1 MIETSLSR
9 VKINE
14 VIESQIPE
22 AIDSDNPL
30 LGTFLKQ
37 YYISQEFQ
45 GGPVDIVENL
55 TEYKSVDFLNKDNLI
70 GFTSTAQYVRK
81 FDDVIYVDS
90 TDGWPSKYGLLK
102 IGDEIITYTGI
113 GSTSFTGC
121 QRGFSGIENSERTNS
136 PEYLTFST
144 TGITTHPQEA
154 RVKNLSNIF
163 LQKFFK
169 KVKTQISPGF
179 EDRSFTGS
187 LSASNF
193 LKQSKD
199 FYNAK
204 GTEEAF
210 RILFGTLYNEKVDLI
225 KPQEFL
231 FKPSDAHYTV
241 NDVLVCE
248 RLQGDPEGIVNET
261 ITQGDSSASV
271 YDVEIIRMQTKG
283 VRKLFYKLKL
293 SSDSIIGSFSSV
305 NRTHLTSPINTG
317 DSTIYVDSTVGFG
330 KSSFVTIGSRKFAY
344 TDKTLTEFLNV
355 TGIGTAS
362 IGDSVDFG
370 GDIIAYKRGD
380 TRRPVKLRILNSIT
394 GFEGSGLLQQKGS
407 EYKIKSLGTTQK
419 NLRYSEWLEN
429 IATKH
434 VIKDFKLISAGNF
447 EVILTQPHYYKS
459 GDLIEVINQ
468 DDQRN
473 DGTITGILN
482 DRVIY
487 INTPTLSAG
496 NSYSI
501 QAKIKKQKGFV
512 ANVQNTY
519 ALGDTVVVAS
529 NSLPHFNIDVQKRI
543 KNFSTAGITTRSQLI
558 NIPDH
563 NLQNGDIVLYNP
575 VTAGSPV
582 AGLSTGQSYYVTNL
596 SSGNIYLSLSAE
608 NARRGEY
615 VYVYDTSDI
624 GTSTNHTLTPYEVG
638 FGTIGAQRLIRKFE
652 TPIFGATKDKTV
664 TGTGVG
670 LFVNGVEAYSYKS
683 SDKVYY
689 GSVEGVDVLN
699 QGSDY
704 DVINPPRLSVQQ
716 DGHSGVGASV
726 IAQVTGTLK
735 EILVSSTGLDYKST
749 PDVKIT
755 GGNGQAS
762 AQAKMKLAP
771 HVVSFDST
779 SVGGILNTSTDKFTF
794 TEAHGF
800 KHGEEIIYGTDGSTT
815 IGIGTTPGNLINK
828 SGYFVIKNDDYTI
841 SLAKTRNDAL
851 SGISTINITTNGGG
865 LHNFETKVPRL
876 KVDKVEIIS
885 STNFHNREST
895 VDSVGIN
902 TFTSTFNIPN
912 HRYSSGE
919 LIRYGGSDLTP
930 VTGITAG
937 NDYYVVKIDDHNF
950 RVSIST
956 SLIDYVDIT
965 QPGLGKHSFNYPPIV
980 VTIDGAQGIS
990 TANATGSPII
1000 RGQIDGVH
1008 VKNKGD
1014 NFGSVIINDN
1024 YKPDVLVVEGS
1035 KAAFD
1040 PVIVNGRIDSV
1051 AIKSG
1056 GKDFFSVPDMIVN
1069 GDGVGAKLIA
1079 RVSNGQVVGVDVIT
1093 KGAGYTENGTTITA
1107 KTPGSGTIL
1116 SSHLKVW
1123 TINNVE
1129 RYANFGDVK
1138 DDDGFYGE
1146 FKKEEN
1152 GYPYVNYYASRK
1164 LREFV
1169 GDDGSGHSP
1178 ILGWAYDG
1186 HPIYGPYA
1194 IENRDGSGS
1203 LKYLESSYL
1212 KVSGATRPNGPAF
1225 TDYGAGFFIED
1236 FTYQEGYGDLDE
1248 HNGRF
1253 AVTPEYPN
1261 GVYAYYVTE
1270 SAALVGNPLS
1280 PFANRREPIFPYIVG
1295 DTYHSKLLPYNN
1307 DFTSTQDNL
1316 PDGLL
1321 RNTAKYNLTDY
1332 DCISVSSKIDS
1343 SVAKIQNTQKGSVDT
1358 LKIVEGGT
1366 NYAINDKLEFD
1377 NSDTLGFGASAKV
1390 TELVGAAATVITSAQ
1405 TIKEKIELFAE
1416 GTTVTGIVTSG
1427 FHDYESGIPVQ
1438 ISGISSAIYSGLEGT
1453 FPIKVK
1459 FVRSGLG
1466 TSLLA
1471 GGLTTSI
1478 PLRDNIN
1485 IFEVNDIVQVGDEQ
1499 MRVMSLDMLN
1509 QKITLLRAQN
1519 GTTGVAHTDRA
1530 EIYRKE
1536 NKFTYTL
1543 ERPLDVATPKNEQ
1556 YYFDAT
1562 GNIGVGLT
1570 GGVGIGT
1577 TVSFVGAGNISTTT
1591 FLPIK
1596 AVRLPGHPF
1605 VHGDPLTYTPGGGS
1619 NLLYSYDS
1627 TNTHFLPTTGLFV
1640 QKISSDLIGI
1650 VTNSYQIN
1658 NPNDR
1663 VFFNGTIGIGNSH
1676 QFRTNRNVPTS
1687 NATTFEVTVSTATT
1701 HHLNQ
1706 FDEIDMKV
1714 VSAGSSTL
1722 NINYDSGTR
1731 FISIGSSNNPPITTT
1746 IGEKLIFDT
1755 SDTDLTGT
1763 KLEFFLDQ
1771 EFTKKFVGS
1780 GKSTMERTDN
1790 LVPGITSARTT
1801 LHVTE
1806 NVPDTLYYRF
1816 LSVSP
1821 SVYVNVDEDVT
1832 DYGKIIVNPS
1842 EFTGKHSLT
1851 TATGSTF
1858 KFFTGGLPERVGY
1871 TSESSITYTTSSPS
1885 ARGPISKI
1893 ALEEGGVNYQDL
1905 PKISVATTT
1914 GRSAVILAETE
1925 SAGKL
1930 LTTEILEFGYDHSS
1944 DPTLRPEASVPN
1956 IVTLKDN
1963 FSLDSVGITS
1973 TGSKYLSAP
1982 DLIVYNRQDDVV
1994 NTSVELVASLEGTS
2008 VQDVRIIN
2016 SGGNLKSTD
2025 TEVFAINNSNGVGI
2039 ISATYSDPTVTLRL
2053 QTPSGGFTTALP
2065 LPFTIGDEIF
2075 VENIGVS
2082 TGHGYNSSDFQYN
2095 YFVVSGVNTA
2105 PGLVN
2110 QATITYNVTTD
2121 PGTHDL
2127 QGFGVV
2133 TKKSDIAQFN
2143 LTLKEGVFFSG
2154 EEIYTDNATT
2164 NISRGQD
2171 SSTNIIRVDSVD
2183 GFNVGDLVKGKTSQA
2198 SGVIESVTAN
2208 SGRFTVGSTLKR
2220 ASGWERDTGKTNEYF
2235 QRIQDNDYYQ
2245 NFSYSLKSL
2254 VGISSWSEPVDS
2266 LAHPA
2271 GFKKHS
2277 DLLVPSVGSVGI
2289 ASTVSA
2295 KEQIISSLVLIDNK
2309 AKVYCKHDF
2318 DLVRELTNAEQTK
2331 SDKVIFK
2338 SNKFGDALICK
2349 TNRVLSIDDI
2359 SPQFYSD
2366 PNIERS
2372 VELDTWGAIDFTAV
2386 KYYAQVVLDDTSGV
2400 NSNETHYSEFTVT
2413 HNGTTA
2419 MINQYSDLADS
2430 FDLGEFTANMTAGGQ
2445 VSVSFE
2451 PYNNTFIYDVTVYRE
2466 ILNQG
2471 VGVGTTSYGGI
2482 KKVGVSSFVASSGS
2496 PSEQIIQS
2504 IDANAFK
2511 SGTVLVSVTG
2521 VDEKEVL
2528 EASFVGVG
2536 STVQYIEYGKMIED
2550 RDLGEFDI
2558 GMTGTNDLQI
2568 KFTPIA
2574 GMGVT
2579 VSTLAT
2585 LVGVGTTVSDGI
2597 PGGAYEV
2604 GDAYLESKR
2613 TEISASGTPAA
2624 TNISSL
2630 SYNNYTSVKYYVEV
2644 ENVTNNEYSTFHVA
2658 ANAYQGDSNFVKY
2671 GNISTGL
2678 TATRDLQNTDIT
2690 VSGTNLLLQF
2700 TPMENRT
2707 YVVRVSEIK
2716 IDKPD
2721 DVANDTTIEY

>member
-9 VKINE
+9 VKIHE

-22 AIDSDNPL
+22 SIGADNPVF
-30 LGTFLKQ
+30 GEFLKQ
-37 YYISQEFQ
+37 YYISQEYQ
-45 GGPVDIVENL
+45 GGPVDIAENL
-55 TEYKSVDFLNKDNLI
+55 NEYKSLDFLNSDNLT
-70 GFTSTAQYVRK
+70 GFTSVSGYIPPITK
-81 FDDVIYVDS
+81 TIYVDS
-90 TDGWPSKYGLLK
+90 TKGWPSSYGLLK
-102 IGDEIITYTGI
+102 IDNEIITYTGI

-121 QRGFSGIENSERTNS
+121 VRGFSGIENNQKTNA
-136 PEYLTFST
+136 PEYLTFTQSGVST
-144 TGITTHPQEA
+144 HA
-154 RVKNLSNIF
+154 DRSRVTNLSNLF

-169 KVKTQISPGF
+169 KVKGQIAPGF
-179 EDRSFTGS
+179 VNRNFTGDLDS
-187 LSASNF
+187 RLF
-193 LKQSKD
+193 LKQAQD
-199 FYNAK
+199 FYSSK
-204 GTEEAF
+204 GTEEGF
-210 RILFGTLYNEKVDLI
+210 KILFGTLYNEAVDMV

-231 FKPSDAHYTV
+231 FKPSDAEYVV
-241 NDVLVCE
+241 NDVLIAEVISGDPTKIKSQSIS
-248 RLQGDPEGIVNET
+248 QGDYAL
-261 ITQGDSSASV
+261 ASV
-271 YDVEIIRMQTKG
+271 YDVENIVIGDKQ
-283 VRKLFYKLKL
+283 FYKIRL
-293 SSDSIIGSFSSV
+293 SSDTIEGEFKPTL
-305 NRTHLTSPINTG
+305 RTKLTSPRAAGSSVLTV
-317 DSTIYVDSTVGFG
+317 DSTIGFA
-330 KSSFVTIGSRKFAY
+330 KSSSLSIGNRVYGY

-355 TGIGTAS
+355 TGIGTVS
-362 IGDSVDFG
+362 IGTTVNQ
-370 GDIIAYKRGD
+370 GDEIVSYEDG
-380 TRRPVKLRILNSIT
+380 KLYRKVRLRVLNSIV
-394 GFEGSGLLQQKGS
+394 GFEGSGVLQQKGS
-407 EYKIKSLGTTQK
+407 EYTIRSLGTTQK
-419 NLRYSEWLEN
+419 GIRYSEWLEN

-434 VIKDFKLISAGNF
+434 VVKDFKTISAGNF
-447 EVILTQPHYYKS
+447 ELILTQPHYYKS
-459 GDLIEVINQ
+459 GDLVEVISQ
-468 DDQRN
+468 DNQRN

-487 INTPTLSAG
+487 VNTPTLSAA

-501 QAKIKKQKGFV
+501 QAKIKTQGGFV
-512 ANVQNTY
+512 ANIQNTY
-519 ALGDTVVVAS
+519 AQGDTVVVAS

-543 KNFSTAGITTRSQLI
+543 RTFSTAGITTRSQLI

-563 NLQNGDIVLYNP
+563 NYQNGDIVLYNP
-575 VTAGSPV
+575 VTSGSPV

-596 SSGNIYLSLSAE
+596 STGNIYLSLSAE

-624 GTSTNHTLTPYEVG
+624 GTNTNHTLTPYEVG
-638 FGTIGAQRLIRKFE
+638 FGTIGAQKLIRKFE
-652 TPIFGATKDKTV
+652 TPIFGATKDKTE

-689 GSVEGVDVLN
+689 GSVEEIEVLN

-704 DVINPPRLSVQQ
+704 DVVNPPRLSVQQ

-726 IAQVTGTLK
+726 ISQVTGTFK
-735 EILVSSTGLDYKST
+735 EILVNSTGLDYKGT

-755 GGNGQAS
+755 GGNGQAT

-779 SVGGILNTSTDKFTF
+779 SVGGIVNTSTDKFTF

-851 SGISTINITTNGGG
+851 SGISTINITSNGGG
-865 LHNFETKVPRL
+865 LHNFETKVSRL

-885 STNFHNREST
+885 STNFHNRENT
-895 VDSVGIN
+895 VDTVGIN

-919 LIRYGGSDLTP
+919 TIRYGGSDLTD

-965 QPGLGKHSFNYPPIV
+965 DPGLGKHSFNYPPIV
-980 VTIDGAQGIS
+980 VTIDGSQGIS
-990 TANATGSPII
+990 TANATASPII
-1000 RGQIDGVH
+1000 RGVIDGVH

-1014 NFGSVIINDN
+1014 NFGSLIMNDN
-1024 YKPDVLVVEGS
+1024 YRPDVVVIEGS

-1051 AIKSG
+1051 SIKSG

-1079 RVSNGQVVGVDVIT
+1079 RVSNGKVVGVDVIT

-1116 SSHLKVW
+1116 SSHLRTW
-1123 TINNVE
+1123 TINNVQ

-1164 LREFV
+1164 LREFLD
-1169 GDDGSGHSP
+1169 DDGSKHSP

-1203 LKYLESSYL
+1203 LKYLESSYV
-1212 KVSGATRPNGPAF
+1212 KVSGGTRPNGPAF

-1236 FTYQEGYGDLDE
+1236 YEYREGYGDLDE

-1270 SAALVGNPLS
+1270 SATVVGNPLS
-1280 PFANRREPIFPYIVG
+1280 PFATRREPIFPYIVG
-1295 DTYHSKLLPYNN
+1295 DTYNSKLLPYNN

-1321 RNTAKYNLTDY
+1321 RNTEKYNIKDY
-1332 DCISVSSKIDS
+1332 ECISSSSKITS
-1343 SVAKIQNTQKGSVDT
+1343 SIAQIKNTQKGSVDT
-1358 LKIVEGGT
+1358 LKIVEGGID
-1366 NYAINDKLEFD
+1366 YAINDKLTFD

-1390 TELVGAAATVITSAQ
+1390 TELVGVGATIVTSAQ
-1405 TIKEKIELFAE
+1405 QIKEKIELFAE

-1427 FHDYESGIPVQ
+1427 LHDYEAGIPVQ

-1478 PLRDNIN
+1478 TLRDNID
-1485 IFEVNDIVQVGDEQ
+1485 IFDVNDIVQVDDEQ
-1499 MRVMSLDMLN
+1499 MVVMQHDHLN

-1519 GTTGVAHTDRA
+1519 GTTGAAHTDRA
-1530 EIYRKE
+1530 EIYRRE
-1536 NKFTYTL
+1536 NKFTYEL
-1543 ERPLDVATPKNEQ
+1543 DRPLDVATPKNVQ

-1701 HHLNQ
+1701 HHLSQ

-1746 IGEKLIFDT
+1746 LGEKLIFDT
-1755 SDTDLTGT
+1755 SDTDLSGT

-1816 LSVSP
+1816 MSISP
-1821 SVYVNVDEDVT
+1821 SVYVNIDEDVT

-1851 TATGSTF
+1851 TATGTTF

-1871 TSESSITYTTSSPS
+1871 TSESSITYTTSSLS
-1885 ARGPISKI
+1885 ARGPISKVI
-1893 ALEEGGVNYQDL
+1893 LEEGGVNYQDL
-1905 PKISVATTT
+1905 PKVSVATTT

-1944 DPTLRPEASVPN
+1944 DPTLSPEASVPN
-1956 IVTLKDN
+1956 IITLKDN
-1963 FSLDSVGITS
+1963 FSLDTIGITS

-1994 NTSVELVASLEGTS
+1994 NSSVELVASLEGTS
-2008 VQDVRIIN
+2008 VQGVRVIN

-2105 PGLVN
+2105 PGLVD

-2171 SSTNIIRVDSVD
+2171 SSTNIIRVDSLD
-2183 GFNVGDLVKGKTSQA
+2183 GFNVGDLVRGKTSQA
-2198 SGVIESVTAN
+2198 SGVIESSTAN
-2208 SGRFTVGSTLKR
+2208 TGRFKIGSTFKK
-2220 ASGWERDTGKTNEYF
+2220 SFGWQKDTGKTNEYF

-2277 DLLVPSVGSVGI
+2277 DLLVPSVASVGI
-2289 ASTVSA
+2289 GSTVSA
-2295 KEQIISSLVLIDNK
+2295 KQQQISSLVLIDNK

-2338 SNKFGDALICK
+2338 SNKFGDALVCK

-2366 PNIERS
+2366 PNIERA
-2372 VELDTWGAIDFTAV
+2372 VELDSWGAIDFTAV

-2430 FDLGEFTANMTAGGQ
+2430 FDLGEFTANMTTGGQ

-2451 PYNNTFIYDVTVYRE
+2451 PYNSTFVYDVTVYRE

-2471 VGVGTTSYGGI
+2471 VGIGTTSYGNI

-2521 VDEKEVL
+2521 VGEKEVL

-2550 RDLGEFDI
+2550 MDLGEFDI

-2568 KFTPIA
+2568 KFTPVA

-2579 VSTLAT
+2579 VATLAT

-2604 GDAYLESKR
+2604 GDAYLESTR

-2671 GNISTGL
+2671 GNVSTGL
-2678 TATRDLQNTDIT
+2678 TATRDIQNTDIT
-2690 VSGTNLLLQF
+2690 VSGANVLLQF